1 MGGLCLL
8 TIGIVGK
15 TNTGKTTLFNA
26 ATLLNAEVSNFPFT
40 TKEPN
45 IGTAY
50 VCDACVCRE
59 LAVKDTPL
67 NSTCIDGWRY
77 VPVKIVDVPGL
88 IKDAWKGRGLGNQ
101 FLSVI
106 GGADALV
113 HVVDASGSINA
124 EGEIAQPGSGNPLQD
139 AIDTE
144 MELSQ
149 WLAGAI
155 VNNGEK
161 IVREESRSST
171 AVAIA
176 EPLVGLKATVPKV
189 SLALERSGLATI
201 PFLEWT
207 NSQILRFSGLLLPII
222 KPSLIVANKMD
233 VLTSEKYFELLTRHY
248 GHNLV
253 AACSA
258 EAELVLR
265 KAEKLGLLQ
274 YTPGGEK
281 FRIVNDAK
289 LTPEQKGALKHIQ
302 TRVMDKF
309 MRTGIQQA
317 LNTVVF
323 KLLRMNMIYAVSDET
338 KFTDH
343 HGNVLPD
350 VHLMADGST
359 PIDLANQVHTSLA
372 ENYVMAIDARTGV
385 RLPQDYSLRHKD
397 VIKILATKRQK
408 GAPIFHKLFRPHA

>member
-1 MGGLCLL
+1 
-8 TIGIVGK
+8 
-15 TNTGKTTLFNA
+15 
-26 ATLLNAEVSNFPFT
+26 
-40 TKEPN
+40 
-45 IGTAY
+45 
-50 VCDACVCRE
+50 
-59 LAVKDTPL
+59 VKDTPL

-88 IKDAWKGRGLGNQ
+88 IKDAWQGRGLGNK

-106 GGADALV
+106 GGADALL
-113 HVVDASGSINA
+113 HVVDASGSIDA
-124 EGEIAQPGSGNPLQD
+124 EGEITQPGSGNPLQD
-139 AIDTE
+139 AMDIE

-149 WLAGAI
+149 WLAGVI
-155 VNNGEK
+155 VNNGEH
-161 IVREESRSST
+161 IVREEPISSIAT
-171 AVAIA
+171 AIA
-176 EPLVGLKATVPKV
+176 EPLVGLKATTPKV
-189 SLALERSGLATI
+189 SLALERSKLGKTS
-201 PFLEWT
+201 FLKWSS
-207 NSQILRFSGLLLPII
+207 SQILKFASELLPII

-233 VLTSEKYFELLTRHY
+233 VLTSEKYYELLIKHY
-248 GHNLV
+248 GHSLV

-265 KAEKLGLLQ
+265 KAEKMGLLQ

-281 FRIVNDAK
+281 FKIVNDAQ

-323 KLLRMNMIYAVSDET
+323 RLLRMNMIYAVSDET

-350 VHLMADGST
+350 VHLMPDGST
-359 PIDLANQVHTSLA
+359 PIDLAKQVHTSLA
-372 ENYVMAIDARTGV
+372 ENYIMAIDARTGV

-397 VIKILATKRQK
+397 VIKILAAKKPKDT
-408 GAPIFHKLFRPHA
+408 PIFQKLFRHHG